1 MICLNLIMDK
11 MMKNR
16 HLPHKCL
23 FGVFLIGCCTTSA
36 LAQQQVS
43 EEETSLQIEEII
55 VLQKLLY

>member
-1 MICLNLIMDK
+1 MDK